1 MRKVMLSAHNYIC
14 SLYHQPLSK
23 SKKGLFITPD
33 NIRHLADY
41 LDNSVSISD
50 KYIYFGTGSSNERLI
65 EVPLLEPGEVD
76 AQSSIRLTVAF
87 DPDGVTSD
95 SDIRVGVS
103 DGTYY
108 NQFYIYDT
116 SASYACAPYGGSHE
130 GNRVHQ
136 NYDTGEITLLFH
148 PFHRY
153 GACSTRHDGGY
164 VNIARFSSQLDITKG
179 LSLQVNRD
187 TSSERYKIYY
197 FIVEILS

>member
-1 MRKVMLSAHNYIC
+1 MLSAHNYVC

-33 NIRHLADY
+33 NIRHFADY
-41 LDNSVSISD
+41 LDDSVSISD
-50 KYIYFGTGSSNERLI
+50 KYISIGTGSYYEKLI
-65 EVPLLEPGEVD
+65 EIPLLEPGEAD

-87 DPDGVTSD
+87 DPDVVTSD

-103 DGTYY
+103 DGTSY

-116 SASYACAPYGGSHE
+116 TASTACSPYGGSQE
-130 GNRVHQ
+130 GNTVHQ
-136 NYDTGEITLLFH
+136 NYYPGEITLLFH

-153 GACSTRHDGGY
+153 GACSTKHDGGY
-164 VNIARFSSQLDITKG
+164 VNIARFNAQLDITKG
-179 LSLQVNRD
+179 LSLQLNRD
-187 TSSERYKIYY
+187 SYNERYKIYY